1 MPAKSKSQQR
11 LFSMALA
18 VRKGDLPRNKVWK
31 AVLDIVDSDMTNKEI
46 EDFTVLKESNKY
58 RTMKPLS
65 EYIAEAM
72 VNESK
77 PNRDAFIEKVKAAMD
92 KAIADKSIDAW
103 FFNSAE
109 ADKKEKAAAEKYIGG
124 FLPGKWKFIE
134 ISGNGTNVGEGWFKN
149 VENDVTISLSCDN
162 EGETDNDYIDDYNIE

>member
-1 MPAKSKSQQR
+1 MKS
-11 LFSMALA
+11 
-18 VRKGDLPRNKVWK
+18 
-31 AVLDIVDSDMTNKEI
+31 
-46 EDFTVLKESNKY
+46 
-58 RTMKPLS
+58 LS

-103 FFNSAE
+103 FFNSAD

-134 ISGNGTNVGEGWFKN
+134 ISGNGTSVGEGWFKN
-149 VENDVTISLSCDN
+149 VENNVTISLSCDDDD
-162 EGETDNDYIDDYNIE
+162 EEYIDGYTIE